1 MPTTIKTSRDEV
13 LRFFEEMTVNR
24 RMEIACDALYKTK
37 EIRGFCHLYDGQV
50 KNF

>member
-1 MPTTIKTSRDEV
+1 MPKTITTNRDECFKF
-13 LRFFEEMTVNR
+13 LEEMTTNR

-50 KNF
+50 YFI